1 MWEEIYGICDLL
13 VGGTKNTTDMDWFGC
28 LWHKLKLWHNP
39 RECNPHYVFIG
50 WSDWSTIP

>member
-1 MWEEIYGICDLL
+1 MCEEIYGICDLL